1 MSDDH
6 DLVSVSQARPGM
18 VLSDELIDNNG
29 LVMLAKGAVLSEAI
43 IASLLRHHID
53 VVPVARIGAHR
64 PPDPDA
70 VRARLD
76 YLFRKHVPD
85 DDNDWAGGLL
95 RRYVEDY
102 RMEREV
108 AP

>member
-1 MSDDH
+1 MSTDH
-6 DLVSVSQARPGM
+6 DLVHVSRLRPGM
-18 VLSDELIDNNG
+18 VLSDELIDSNG
-29 LVMLAKGAVLSEAI
+29 LVMLARGAVLGEAT
-43 IASLLRHHID
+43 IASLRRHHID
-53 VVPVARIGAHR
+53 MVPVARVEAHV
-64 PPDPDA
+64 PPDAEA

-102 RMEREV
+102 RMERGV